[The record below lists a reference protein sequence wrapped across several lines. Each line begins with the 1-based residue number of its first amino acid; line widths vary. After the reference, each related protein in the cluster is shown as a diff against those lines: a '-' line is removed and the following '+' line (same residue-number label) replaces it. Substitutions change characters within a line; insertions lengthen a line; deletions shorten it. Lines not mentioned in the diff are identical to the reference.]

1 MDRFDRKMK
10 HILLILKEPF
20 LDRIPSLKTL
30 VWHLLNQGY
39 RITLITSETEKFT
52 LLSFEH
58 ENLRIM
64 KVRQR
69 SKSLELPTTIKLL
82 LKTFSFVIFHKVNFI
97 IGGDAIGNVIASKVA
112 RLLKRKH
119 IFFVLEYPQI
129 ITDKVSSLTRLQ
141 RLENKALE
149 KANIIITHDKWHK
162 QFLLS
167 HFNLKSDNIL
177 LLPNAS
183 FTPEV
188 TMKSD
193 FLQCRLNIQ
202 GQKIVLHSGGF
213 GRWFKCKE
221 LAQSTENWS
230 ENIKLV
236 FHMSHKLSGDSYFE
250 SVYNSDYH
258 GKVLFSLDPVS
269 TYELDPLVSSADI
282 GIALYSEVELDYR
295 ATYMG
300 LAAGKIGNYLKCGV
314 PVIATKLPSLSYIE
328 EYNCGVLITKESEI
342 ANAINLILSD
352 RDSFS
357 KNAHR
362 CYRELWYPEPYLLK
376 IDQVI

>member
-1 MDRFDRKMK
+1 MK

-30 VWHLLNQGY
+30 IWYLLNKDY
-39 RITLITSETEKFT
+39 KITLITSESERFT
-52 LLSFEH
+52 LLSFKH
-58 ENLRIM
+58 ENLRILT
-64 KVRQR
+64 VCQR
-69 SKSLELPTTIKLL
+69 RKRLELPTAIKLL
-82 LKTFSFVIFHKVNFI
+82 LKTFSFVIFHKVDFLF
-97 IGGDAIGNVIASKVA
+97 GGDAIGNIIASKIA
-112 RLLKRKH
+112 KSLKKKH

-129 ITDKVSSLTRLQ
+129 ITKQVLFLTRLQ
-141 RLENKALE
+141 GLENKSLE
-149 KANIIITHDKWHK
+149 KADIIITHDKWHK

-167 HFNLKSDNIL
+167 HFDLKSNNIL

-188 TMKSD
+188 TMKSV
-193 FLQCRLNIQ
+193 FLQRRLNIQ

-221 LAQSTENWS
+221 LADSTSNWA
-230 ENIKLV
+230 NDVKLV
-236 FHMSHKLSGDSYFE
+236 FHISHNLQGDPYFE

-258 GKVLFSLDPVS
+258 GRVLFSLEPVS
-269 TYELDPLVSSADI
+269 TYELDTLVASADI
-282 GIALYSEVELDYR
+282 GIALYSEAELDYR

-314 PVIATKLPSLSYIE
+314 PVIATRLLSLSYIE
-328 EYNCGVLITKESEI
+328 EYNCGILVDKESDI
-342 ANAINLILSD
+342 ADAINRILSD
-352 RDSFS
+352 RDLYS

-362 CYRELWYPEPYLLK
+362 CYRELWYPKLYVYRIEDALL
-376 IDQVI
+376 

>member
-1 MDRFDRKMK
+1 MK
-10 HILLILKEPF
+10 RAHILLILKEPF

-30 VWHLLNQGY
+30 TWSLLNRGY
-39 RITLITSETEKFT
+39 KITLITSETDKFT
-52 LLSFEH
+52 LLSFKH

-64 KVRQR
+64 KVSQR
-69 SKSLELPTTIKLL
+69 SKRLELPTTIKLL
-82 LKTFSFVIFHKVNFI
+82 LKTFSFVIFHKVDFI

-112 RLLKRKH
+112 KLLNRKH

-129 ITDKVSSLTRLQ
+129 ITNKVLALTRLQ

-149 KANIIITHDKWHK
+149 KADIIITHDKWHK

-167 HFNLKSDNIL
+167 QFNLKSDNIL

-188 TMKSD
+188 TTKSD

-221 LAQSTENWS
+221 LAQSTVNWS

-236 FHMSHKLSGDSYFE
+236 FHMSHKLNGDSYFE

-258 GKVLFSLDPVS
+258 GRVLFSLDSVS
-269 TYELDPLVSSADI
+269 TYELDSLVSSADI

-314 PVIATKLPSLSYIE
+314 PVIATRLPSLAYIE
-328 EYNCGVLITKESEI
+328 EYNCGILIDKESDI
-342 ANAINLILSD
+342 ADAINQILSN
-352 RDSFS
+352 RDMFS

-362 CYRELWYPEPYLLK
+362 CYRELWYPESYLYK
-376 IDQVI
+376 IEEALS

>member
-1 MDRFDRKMK
+1 MKTK

-30 VWHLLNQGY
+30 IWFLLNRGY
-39 RITLITSETEKFT
+39 RITLITSESERCI

-58 ENLRIM
+58 RNLQVK
-64 KVRQR
+64 KVKQR
-69 SKSLELPTTIKLL
+69 SKLLELPTTVKLL
-82 LKTFSFVIFHKVNFI
+82 LKTLSFVLSQKVNFL
-97 IGGDAIGNVIASKVA
+97 IGGDATGNVIASKVA
-112 RLLKRKH
+112 KILKKKH

-129 ITDKVSSLTRLQ
+129 ITNKILSLTRLQ
-141 RLENKALE
+141 KLENKSL
-149 KANIIITHDKWHK
+149 ANADIIITHDKWHK

-167 HFNLKSDNIL
+167 HFNLKSNIL

-188 TMKSD
+188 PMKSD
-193 FLQCRLNIQ
+193 FLQKRLNLQ

-221 LAQSTENWS
+221 LAESTSNWS
-230 ENIKLV
+230 ENVKLV
-236 FHMSHKLSGDSYFE
+236 FHISHRMNGDEYFE
-250 SVYNSDYH
+250 SVYNSNTY
-258 GKVLFSLDPVS
+258 GKVLFSLDPVN
-269 TYELDPLVSSADI
+269 TYELDSLVASADI
-282 GIALYSEVELDYR
+282 GIALYSEEELDYR

-314 PVIATKLPSLSYIE
+314 PVVATRLPSLSYIE
-328 EYNCGVLITKESEI
+328 EYNCGILVDQESNI
-342 ANAINLILSD
+342 ADAINQILSN
-352 RDSFS
+352 RNMFS

-362 CYRELWYPEPYLLK
+362 CYKELWYPESYLRMIEESL
-376 IDQVI
+376 